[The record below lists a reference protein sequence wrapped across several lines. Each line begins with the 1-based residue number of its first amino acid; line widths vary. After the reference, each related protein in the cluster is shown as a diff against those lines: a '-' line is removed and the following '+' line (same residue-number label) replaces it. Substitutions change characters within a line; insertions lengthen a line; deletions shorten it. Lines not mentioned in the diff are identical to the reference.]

1 MSKQLN
7 KLKAKI
13 FHIEDLSQIIKEW
26 RLDGNKIV
34 FTNGCFDLIHLGHL

>member
-13 FHIEDLSQIIKEW
+13 FNIKDLSQMLKEW
-26 RLDGNKIV
+26 RSDGNKII
-34 FTNGCFDLIHLGHL
+34 FTKECLIMI